1 MFDKKSDLNM
11 SNNLFQLY
19 YQDYTK
25 ATPKILT
32 IPGCSSFCK
41 LDQLY
46 EIVQENLPGE
56 NDVCGTSDEVF

>member
-1 MFDKKSDLNM
+1 M

-46 EIVQENLPGE
+46 EIVQENLPEE
-56 NDVCGTSDEVF
+56 NDVCSTSDEVF